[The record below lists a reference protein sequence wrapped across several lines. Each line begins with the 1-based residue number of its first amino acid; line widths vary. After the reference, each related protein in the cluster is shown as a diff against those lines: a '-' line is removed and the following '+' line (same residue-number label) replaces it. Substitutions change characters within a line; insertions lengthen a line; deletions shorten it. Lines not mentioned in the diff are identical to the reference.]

1 MNANIAKGLTVAD
14 SLYTVKTKPAKA
26 FEVKMNQNVISIAK
40 VKKLSAT
47 AINGQP
53 VVTAFWGNADDEKQ
67 TFPMDRKFNES
78 VPGVDPVYTD
88 PKQFKEVYKALV
100 ESELQELEQVEI
112 AIKKRRAEIEDQMR
126 NLDAIINSGD

>member
-1 MNANIAKGLTVAD
+1 MGANVAKRLTIAD

-26 FEVKMNQNVISIAK
+26 FEVKMNQNVISIAR
-40 VKKLSAT
+40 VKKLSAN

-67 TFPMDRKFNES
+67 TFPMDRKFNEP
-78 VPGVDPVYTD
+78 VPGVEPVYTD